1 MRHLKLKHKLVL
13 LVLAAAAV
21 ESLFTAWLALISPPG
36 EAGKILF
43 FVGDGVGVVLTVLAG
58 LWFVRWVTG
67 PMDEL
72 ASAARRIGQGERQTP
87 IAIDSRDEIGD
98 LAAVFRRMQ
107 HQLNELH
114 EQLERRVEERTAQLQ
129 ETTDFL
135 QSVLD
140 SSTEYAIIATD
151 LAWNVLTFNE
161 GARRTFG
168 YEPAEVVGQPL
179 GRLVAPE
186 DLERAVGPQ
195 MERVLKIH
203 GRHEGE
209 GTCLR
214 RGGERFPVRIV
225 TTVRA
230 DRMGRPIG
238 YTMICRDI
246 HGQKVLE
253 ERIRQYTENLERLVA
268 EKTSELREA
277 NTQLVRANQLK
288 GQFLANMSHELRT
301 PLNAI
306 LGFAEALRDGI
317 AGETTPEQREFCE
330 DIYQAGR
337 QLLGMINDVLD
348 LAKVEAGAL
357 DLALEPCDLAG
368 LVDEV
373 LRVARGLARRK
384 GVELRTDVVP
394 RPLELTA
401 DPVKLKQILY
411 NLLSNAIKFTDSG
424 GTVTV
429 EGRLEKETVV
439 VRVRDTGIGIAPED
453 LPMMF
458 EEFRQVD
465 SSLARKHEGTGL
477 GLALTKRLVELHG
490 GQIAVESELG
500 KGTTFTMTLLRD
512 LVSREKPKA

>member
-1 MRHLKLKHKLVL
+1 MRGLKLTHKLIL
-13 LVLAAAAV
+13 AVLAAALIEGGAM
-21 ESLFTAWLALISPPG
+21 AWLLHAASGAVMGYAFVFLVGGLGMLLTALLG
-36 EAGKILF
+36 L
-43 FVGDGVGVVLTVLAG
+43 VVIRQVTRPLAK
-58 LWFVRWVTG
+58 LSSV
-67 PMDEL
+67 
-72 ASAARRIGQGERQTP
+72 ARRIGEGELDTEVDIR
-87 IAIDSRDEIGD
+87 SHDEIGE
-98 LAAVFRRMQ
+98 LAEAFREMERHLREMYDR
-107 HQLNELH
+107 L
-114 EQLERRVEERTAQLQ
+114 EQRVQERTAQLQ

-151 LAWNVLTFNE
+151 LEWRVLTFNE

-168 YEPAEVVGQPL
+168 YEPEEVVGQPL
-179 GRLVAPE
+179 ARLISPE
-186 DLERAVGPQ
+186 DLERAIGPQ
-195 MERVLKIH
+195 MERMLRIH

-209 GTCLR
+209 GTCPR
-214 RGGERFPVRIV
+214 RNGERFPVRIV
-225 TTVRA
+225 TTVRT
-230 DRMGRPIG
+230 DRAGRPLG
-238 YTMICRDI
+238 YTIICRDVLV
-246 HGQKVLE
+246 QKALE
-253 ERIRQYTENLERLVA
+253 ERLRQYTDNLERLVA

-277 NTQLVRANQLK
+277 NVQLVRTNQLK
-288 GQFLANMSHELRT
+288 SQFLANMSHELRT

-306 LGFAEALRDGI
+306 LGFAEALRDGVV
-317 AGETTPEQREFCE
+317 GEPSAEQREFCE

-357 DLALEPCDLAG
+357 ELTLGPCDLAG
-368 LVDEV
+368 LIDEV

-384 GVELRTDVVP
+384 GIELRTDVVP

-429 EGRLEKETVV
+429 EGRLQKETVV
-439 VRVRDTGIGIAPED
+439 IRVRDTGIGIAPED
-453 LPMMF
+453 LVTIF
-458 EEFRQVD
+458 EEFKQVD
-465 SSLARKHEGTGL
+465 SSFARKHEGTGL

-490 GQIAVESELG
+490 GQIGVESELG

-512 LVSREKPKA
+512 LVAEEKPKT